1 MGPILLTAFEP
12 FDGAATNPS
21 REVAELVA
29 GKLGCEVHVH
39 ILPVSFERAPRALRA
54 TCEEVDPSLVLG
66 LGLASNRTAVSFER
80 LAVNLADARI
90 PDNDGVRPAGEELI
104 PGAAIAHWT
113 NLPVKAAAAAV
124 RGQKVELSMTAGT
137 YVCNAVFYH
146 AMEWAGPRARRA
158 GFVHV
163 PRCVDPAELRACA
176 GAVETL
182 VHTTTSG
189 ITEVRLPFGDIS

>member
-12 FDGAATNPS
+12 FEGAATNPS

-29 GKLGCEVHVH
+29 GELGGQAHVR
-39 ILPVSFERAPRALRA
+39 ILPVSFRRAPEALRA
-54 TCEEVDPSLVLG
+54 ACQEYDPALVLG

-90 PDNDGVRPAGEELI
+90 PDNDGIRPAGEELI

-113 NLPVKAAAAAV
+113 NLPVKAAAAAAGV
-124 RGQKVELSMTAGT
+124 EVELSMTAGT

-146 AMEWAGPRARRA
+146 AMEWAVPRGRWA

-163 PRCVDPAELRACA
+163 PRCADSQEVRACA
-176 GAVETL
+176 AAVETL
-182 VHTTTSG
+182 VRTTCSG
-189 ITEVRLPFGDIS
+189 SAEAHLPVGDIS